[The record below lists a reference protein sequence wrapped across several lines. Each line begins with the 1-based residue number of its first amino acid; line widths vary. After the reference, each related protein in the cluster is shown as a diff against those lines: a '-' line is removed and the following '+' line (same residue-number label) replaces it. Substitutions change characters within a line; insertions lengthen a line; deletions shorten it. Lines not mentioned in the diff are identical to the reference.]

1 MKRLVLLLFAFA
13 FLSANEFV
21 GTDFEVLKNA
31 DIKDYY
37 VSEYIDGMSAYW
49 DGKNLF
55 NNRLQ
60 KYEIDPNFTKNFPP
74 FELKGLLFCGTD
86 YYDTVNDVML
96 DKLRCTKFYVAD
108 VPHEKDDLMDRL
120 QYLKDYLDKHPNDK
134 IVFVKQHNFNTPNEF
149 IDFFNTVT
157 LTDSEG
163 VYLHKK
169 HTDYDV
175 AKSDKILRIRKFYKD
190 NCIIS
195 KVNKDEN
202 NKLINYECKWKKT
215 NALRVSKDKLNYIDN
230 DEYSKIIIGS
240 GFNMNDIENPLE
252 VGTKI
257 AFKYYKLSKDN
268 KPMHCVFI
276 RAF

>member
-1 MKRLVLLLFAFA
+1 MKKFILIIFSFAYIC
-13 FLSANEFV
+13 ANSFE
-21 GTDFEVLKNA
+21 GTDFEELKNT

-37 VSEYIDGMSAYW
+37 VSEYVDGMSAYW
-49 DGKNLF
+49 DGKKLYNSHS
-55 NNRLQ
+55 Q
-60 KYEIDPNFTKNFPP
+60 KYEINPNFTKNFPP

-86 YYDTVNDVML
+86 YYDTFNDVML

-108 VPHEKDDLMDRL
+108 VPHQKGDLMQRL
-120 QYLKDYLDKHPNDK
+120 GVLKDFLDKNPNDK
-134 IVFVKQHNFNTPNEF
+134 IIFIKQHIFETPEDF
-149 IDFFNTVT
+149 IDFFNKVT
-157 LTDSEG
+157 LTGSEG

-169 HTDYDV
+169 NTDYDV

-202 NKLINYECKWKKT
+202 NKLVNYECKWKKS
-215 NALRVSKDKLNYIDN
+215 NALRALKEELNYTDN
-230 DEYSKIIIGS
+230 NEYTNIIVGS
-240 GFNMNDIENPLE
+240 GFNINDIENPLE
-252 VGTKI
+252 IGTKI
-257 AFKYYKLSKDN
+257 AFKYYKISKDG